1 MKTLLTLV
9 LASMIGSAFAQA
21 DKGDGK
27 KVRYEYK
34 KFEKFD
40 FDEIGVEGE
49 AGSPGDISISPRT
62 RNEFQNRLPERANFN
77 KEMKKAI
84 EGIR

>member
-1 MKTLLTLV
+1 MKTIILV
-9 LASMIGSAFAQA
+9 LALAFSTSVLAQS
-21 DKGDGK
+21 K
-27 KVRYEYK
+27 KANIRYEYK

-49 AGSPGDISISPRT
+49 SGSPGDLSISPRV
-62 RNEFQNRLPERANFN
+62 RNEFKNRLPERLNFN
-77 KEMKKAI
+77 QEMKKSI

>member
-1 MKTLLTLV
+1 MKIFALALLLS
-9 LASMIGSAFAQA
+9 ASVFAEE
-21 DKGDGK
+21 KGNVK
-27 KVRYEYK
+27 YEYK

-49 AGSPGDISISPRT
+49 AGSPGDISISPRL
-62 RNEFQNRLPERANFN
+62 RNEFKNRLPERQNFN

-84 EGIR
+84 DGIR